1 MEKIITKSQKHSLH
15 YDLKYIDV
23 AEGTLKFD
31 GNLLQYKNM
40 LSMFDKLT
48 IDDYIP
54 EIAHLLKEEN
64 LSHAIIKIK
73 SLSDAAEYLNLF
85 QKTTI

>member
-1 MEKIITKSQKHSLH
+1 
-15 YDLKYIDV
+15 
-23 AEGTLKFD
+23 
-31 GNLLQYKNM
+31 
-40 LSMFDKLT
+40 MFDKLT

-73 SLSDAAEYLNLF
+73 SLSDAAEYLNIVKKAIKLSD
-85 QKTTI
+85 IG